1 VFFTFRS
8 IALLTVSVAIGLSL
22 VSCGESKVSQCN
34 KLTASVKKSQSI
46 SQKHEEQLKALE
58 QKSNLNNF
66 NEAKTAFGKAGGIF
80 KSFAGE
86 LKTVDREFTGL
97 NFNDAKLKD
106 LHSNYQKALK
116 EREKYATDASK
127 LFDKAS
133 KLKSQADFSQLVP
146 EISTITEKST
156 VNSQQIKKLD
166 DEINSYCGTAK

>member
-1 VFFTFRS
+1 MFFIFRS
-8 IALLTVSVAIGLSL
+8 RVLLTVIAIASLSL
-22 VSCGESKVSQCN
+22 LSCGESKVSQCS
-34 KLTASVKKSQSI
+34 KLTASVKKSQSL

-80 KSFAGE
+80 KAFAGE
-86 LKTVDREFTGL
+86 LKTLDTEFTEL

-106 LHSNYQKALK
+106 LQGNYQKALK

-156 VNSQQIKKLD
+156 ANSQQIKKLD
-166 DEINSYCGTAK
+166 DEINSYCGAAK